1 MRTIA
6 QRSSRKPRRWRRARD
21 EFPVVKMT
29 ALREQLVRF
38 IAALRSAGIRISVA
52 ESIDAMNA
60 VAAAGIERA
69 RMHEALAA
77 TLIKDEADRVTFDE
91 SFNRFFAAP
100 ARVRGEHPDQRGAQ
114 VSAASGRGR
123 PGENPAPRDDAPP
136 RKSDEPRE
144 GAGSQH
150 DESSI
155 PREERSEK
163 KAPSARRKNGE
174 QDKGSEQAEAEQSID
189 RQKREHAGA
198 REESAEPGIDAAR
211 IARIRSIERMPF
223 EKFSDLDYDEA
234 RD

>member
-6 QRSSRKPRRWRRARD
+6 SRSSRKPRHWRRARD
-21 EFPVVKMT
+21 EFPVAKMT

-60 VAAAGIERA
+60 VAAAGIERV

-77 TLIKDEADRVTFDE
+77 ALIKDEADREIFDE
-91 SFNRFFAAP
+91 SFSRFFAAP

-123 PGENPAPRDDAPP
+123 PGENPAPHDDAPP

-144 GAGSQH
+144 GAGSVR
-150 DESSI
+150 DDSSSV
-155 PREERSEK
+155 REEQSEK
-163 KAPSARRKNGE
+163 KRSSAQRKNAESGGDSAR
-174 QDKGSEQAEAEQSID
+174 AEAEQSGD
-189 RQKREHAGA
+189 RDK
-198 REESAEPGIDAAR
+198 
-211 IARIRSIERMPF
+211 
-223 EKFSDLDYDEA
+223 
-234 RD
+234 